1 MSDPETG
8 AGGRTDAAL
17 TRSTAAQS
25 KELWR
30 KCTDLVAK
38 YHEDLETWLMGRPVN
53 NFKVLTDALRADL
66 TDQDALW
73 HTHDSLQ
80 TVKQDLL
87 THRQK
92 ISRIEKVTNQ
102 LEGEILNAP
111 SSLDPREQDTSKTRQ
126 L

>member
-1 MSDPETG
+1 
-8 AGGRTDAAL
+8 
-17 TRSTAAQS
+17 
-25 KELWR
+25 
-30 KCTDLVAK
+30 
-38 YHEDLETWLMGRPVN
+38 MGRPVN
-53 NFKVLTDALRADL
+53 NFKILADALRRDL

-92 ISRIEKVTNQ
+92 ISRIEQMTNQ

-126 L
+126 VYVIDLRSRLTEVFDVFNASEAKYKRCKSEY